1 MKYLKTWMGVTHG
14 SHLGRDDG
22 YPEKKH
28 KIIDSFEDLIRT
40 YDVEACYFK
49 LEPVDL
55 RMAVKAAQDLGFG
68 EMHERSD
75 PCEPELSNAAKNA
88 FDQSGY
94 VTE

>member
-22 YPEKKH
+22 YPEQKH
-28 KIIDSFEDLIRT
+28 EIIDTFEDLIRT
-40 YDVEACYFK
+40 YDIEACYFK

-55 RMAVKAAQDLGFG
+55 RMAVKAAKDLGFG
-68 EMHERSD
+68 EMCKRSD
-75 PCEPELSNAAKNA
+75 PKDPELSDAAMKA

-94 VTE
+94 ITE